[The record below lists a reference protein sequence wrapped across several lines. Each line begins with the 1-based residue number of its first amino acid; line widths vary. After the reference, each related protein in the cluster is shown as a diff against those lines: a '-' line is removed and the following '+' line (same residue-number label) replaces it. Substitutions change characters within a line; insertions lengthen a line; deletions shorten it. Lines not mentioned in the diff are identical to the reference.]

1 MSNLIINRSSS
12 KYAVL
17 SLGIALFLLAFLFT
31 CLFVGHKFTPNSSG
45 STTAIYE
52 LKDGHPANT
61 LDLILH
67 EVQDLSNIRA
77 SSYELIS
84 KSGAFKY
91 FEDELDA
98 KSLKEI
104 QRKNPFQ
111 DIVTI
116 DFNSELSTVQI
127 QALRQ
132 VKLKFDNF
140 ITKVGV
146 NSYGS
151 QFNWVSGGL
160 TMVLLPFIL
169 VSSLFCLII
178 VMGALNNDLVL
189 NQLEIKKSII
199 AGVDPKVLYKNMRS
213 SSLSSFLKAV
223 VVAIVLY
230 FVTFYLISHYL
241 NVNFSEFGYYIF
253 LKPIFASILFVFL
266 CLLIVTHYK
275 VSNFLKSI

>member
-1 MSNLIINRSSS
+1 MSNLIINKSSS

-213 SSLSSFLKAV
+213 SSLSSF
-223 VVAIVLY
+223 
-230 FVTFYLISHYL
+230 
-241 NVNFSEFGYYIF
+241 
-253 LKPIFASILFVFL
+253 
-266 CLLIVTHYK
+266 
-275 VSNFLKSI
+275 